1 MHSVA
6 VDFLVVV
13 AALEV
18 RAVHEE
24 RGVVA
29 FADDLARV
37 GRVQYGKRQLAA
49 RVQHTGGFAHATGQV
64 IGVYEEVGGHDEVET
79 VAGGGQLG
87 RVRHQVVPSGCA
99 SREASSSVGETSIPM
114 TRWLS
119 RRDPARPSP
128 QPRSKVDDPGAAI
141 SSKNAE
147 R

>member
-1 MHSVA
+1 VHSV

-64 IGVYEEVGGHDEVET
+64 IGVYDEVVGHDEVET

-87 RVRHQVVPSGCA
+87 RVRHQVGAVGMRLSGGFEQ
-99 SREASSSVGETSIPM
+99 R
-114 TRWLS
+114 
-119 RRDPARPSP
+119 RRDVDP
-128 QPRSKVDDPGAAI
+128 DDPMAKSARSRPAFTTAQIQSGRPRCGYQLE
-141 SSKNAE
+141 E